1 MELPRPRILYLCSS
15 WPLGRAFG
23 GQLRAL
29 QVARALQQMG
39 EVTVA
44 VVSSDAKDIEAES
57 RTGAEF
63 ALETPIL
70 PQIRP
75 NQSISEKLR
84 WALDSKYLNV
94 HGVMAAASDRERLI
108 ASFEKYDLIW
118 VLNART
124 PNILQ
129 RWRWPNAHLDIDDLP
144 STYARGER
152 RNGASMAR
160 RWKASAQSFIARRR
174 ELLFRERFTTL
185 SVCSEAD
192 RNYLGGGDGIH
203 VIPNGFERPAQ
214 EPVRDPSTNP
224 PRIGFMGLYSYAPNL
239 EGVRWFLLNCWP
251 AIRREVPG
259 IRLRL
264 AGKDTDGALRPNE
277 PDVDVLGW
285 LADAASEI
293 ATWSAMII
301 PIRLGGGTRV
311 KIADAFSRKC
321 PVVSTRLGAFGYNVE
336 SGRELL
342 LVDDNEPQ
350 GFASACISLI
360 RDPVSANAM
369 AERAF
374 HAFLEKWT
382 WDAIAPK
389 VWAAA
394 EDCLRRSERSCYR
407 ERNHVLLRS
416 NGSQP

>member
-1 MELPRPRILYLCSS
+1 MKTNCNVLFLSDS
-15 WPLGRAFG
+15 WPHANAFG

-29 QVARALQQMG
+29 QTARALQHVGQLSF
-39 EVTVA
+39 V
-44 VVSSDAKDIEAES
+44 VVSSDYLDDAT
-57 RTGAEF
+57 TGRVGEKF
-63 ALETPIL
+63 DVKLHLVPEL
-70 PQIRP
+70 SP
-75 NQSISEKLR
+75 NEGVVQKLR
-84 WALDSKYLNV
+84 WLLDPRYLNV
-94 HGVMAAASDRERLI
+94 HGVVTPTSDRARILSLMAE
-108 ASFEKYDLIW
+108 ADLVW
-118 VLNART
+118 VLNARI

-129 RWRWPNAHLDIDDLP
+129 IWHWPHSHLDFSDVP
-144 STYARGER
+144 STYLRSVGRRGGDR
-152 RNGASMAR
+152 RE
-160 RWKASAQSFIARRR
+160 RWKATVQQTFAKRR

-192 RNYLGGGDGIH
+192 RNYLGGGDRIH

-239 EGVRWFLLNCWP
+239 EGVRWFLQNCWP

-259 IRLRL
+259 IRFRL

-321 PVVSTRLGAFGYNVE
+321 PVVSTQLGAFGYDVLD
-336 SGRELL
+336 GRELRV
-342 LVDDNEPQ
+342 VDDNDPQ
-350 GFASACISLI
+350 AFASKCISLI

-394 EDCLRRSERSCYR
+394 EDCLRRSERNCYR
-407 ERNHVLLRS
+407 GRNPVSLRS
-416 NGSQP
+416 NGPQP

>member
-1 MELPRPRILYLCSS
+1 
-15 WPLGRAFG
+15 
-23 GQLRAL
+23 
-29 QVARALQQMG
+29 
-39 EVTVA
+39 
-44 VVSSDAKDIEAES
+44 
-57 RTGAEF
+57 
-63 ALETPIL
+63 
-70 PQIRP
+70 
-75 NQSISEKLR
+75 
-84 WALDSKYLNV
+84 
-94 HGVMAAASDRERLI
+94 
-108 ASFEKYDLIW
+108 
-118 VLNART
+118 
-124 PNILQ
+124 
-129 RWRWPNAHLDIDDLP
+129 
-144 STYARGER
+144 
-152 RNGASMAR
+152 
-160 RWKASAQSFIARRR
+160 
-174 ELLFRERFTTL
+174 
-185 SVCSEAD
+185 
-192 RNYLGGGDGIH
+192 
-203 VIPNGFERPAQ
+203 
-214 EPVRDPSTNP
+214 
-224 PRIGFMGLYSYAPNL
+224 
-239 EGVRWFLLNCWP
+239 VRWFLLNCWP